1 MRETIDCT
9 GISNGL
15 TWHPKALSPLNVTDH
30 FSHTPVCLQTVEYEG
45 CRTSLHY
52 PVVVVS
58 HSHEGGVYLHHCAL
72 VRVAEQKAA
81 GGFDQWNTPALLTVR
96 GL

>member
-1 MRETIDCT
+1 M
-9 GISNGL
+9 
-15 TWHPKALSPLNVTDH
+15 
-30 FSHTPVCLQTVEYEG
+30 VEYEG

-81 GGFDQWNTPALLTVR
+81 GGFDQWNTPTLLTVR
-96 GL
+96 DCRYHFLWCIKVAIKVVNGHVPDS